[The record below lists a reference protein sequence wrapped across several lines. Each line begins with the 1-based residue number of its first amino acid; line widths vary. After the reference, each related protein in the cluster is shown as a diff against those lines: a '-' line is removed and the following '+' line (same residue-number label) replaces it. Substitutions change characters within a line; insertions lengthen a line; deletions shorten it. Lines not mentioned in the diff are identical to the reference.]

1 MYSLWVS
8 ANDLV
13 WLSLSVQKYVINFT
27 HTLRFNPY
35 AAGTVYIRFQANF
48 KPINLT
54 GIAKIF
60 RGRCLVNLI
69 ITFWRCIF
77 FQKYKKKSSFGAG
90 NCVSN
95 SSFKWMKNNLEKNP
109 AAQELSERE
118 EKRQANNIRAA
129 WPGICGLTEK
139 TQGILSVWFTF
150 YLYAKYRSWEYYS
163 KTTQSY
169 GYNKLLARLKGTEE
183 TRIN

>member
-8 ANDLV
+8 ANDLAR
-13 WLSLSVQKYVINFT
+13 LSLSVQKYVINFT

-35 AAGTVYIRFQANF
+35 AAGTVYIRYQTNF

-69 ITFWRCIF
+69 ITFWECIF
-77 FQKYKKKSSFGAG
+77 FQKYKYFSSFEAG

-95 SSFKWMKNNLEKNP
+95 SSFKWMKNNLGSS
-109 AAQELSERE
+109 ARERR
-118 EKRQANNIRAA
+118 KGRQTTYGPLDRVFV
-129 WPGICGLTEK
+129 GLQRKHRE
-139 TQGILSVWFTF
+139 F
-150 YLYAKYRSWEYYS
+150 YLFGLHFIY
-163 KTTQSY
+163 TQNIVAENIILQQHKVTDIISCW
-169 GYNKLLARLKGTEE
+169 RD
-183 TRIN
+183 